1 MIIGCGVTGG
11 VLFAGCGRESNVEQ
25 KAVSF
30 NTYTW
35 TISSIAT
42 ITLNANGGS
51 GGASKI
57 YNVNCSQMSYGKPGG
72 LQQVWP
78 ADRYWLNTNGTSSI
92 DPFASPI
99 SKPTRSGYSFLG
111 YYTSAS
117 GGTQVIDS
125 SGNITASVST
135 YTSNATWYAH
145 WQFKTPAVPSRTQFY
160 AYGND
165 GTVSPPR
172 GYNVNSISLT
182 YYGYGFKTN
191 SAGYLESQNKGV
203 ASSYSMVKIRFNASA
218 SGIFTIKYIS
228 SGESS
233 YDYAIFSNLDS
244 ALQANNM
251 EDTSYFKSAKGEPS
265 TAEKSVTYSV
275 SSGWHDIYVKYRKD
289 GSVDNG
295 NDSVQLFFETD
306 WSGSGNSS
314 STYQFVGM
322 KYGTL
327 PTATRTG
334 YTFGG
339 WWTASSGGTQITSNS
354 IYNGEHI
361 YAHWNANV
369 VKINLN
375 ANGGSGG
382 ATAIWFKYG
391 TNTMYSNS
399 ACTSSITSISLPS
412 RTGYTFNNYYCA
424 SATQGANTN
433 ESYIYSGGNWGADL
447 CTDFY
452 SEATLTASWTI
463 KSYTLSVINGD
474 DGIDDITNP
483 ATAWNIGGGRYVAG
497 GGKSISVNYNQTVTI
512 AVAVKQGYT
521 FSRWSDGNTSM
532 SRTVTIGTSNA
543 TYYAYTTPNT
553 YNVTLNANG
562 GSVEIPMSEW
572 TLEGGATYDA
582 STGALYLPNANSKV
596 LSPLIYVGDT
606 EVNSTYKWGFT
617 ADFMCPTSATSS
629 SGNMFLGGGGYYNA
643 SKSKYSGNGWAR
655 RASVGV
661 WTKRDAIFA
670 DLQNYLGQDN
680 CQYIQIDF
688 SRSTEWANDP
698 YYVKNVHFWVD
709 DSKSEEKSAKNVNF
723 NTTYGTLPT
732 PTRANYT
739 FDGWWTK
746 KNCLDMDDFMRF
758 FNEQED
764 LLDVDGK
771 QYMTRDTQGVYS
783 WGGATSGYWKDGSF
797 IKHKYFPNLVVGAKY
812 RLSFFA
818 KNTRSDNLTT
828 TTIYHAGSY
837 EDLPKEHPENP
848 YTWDSVNSNIW
859 KKYESC
865 FKVTGSNFW
874 LDLGYNYGDLTYFKD
889 IRLERIDVDDYETQI
904 SSTSTYNFVGDSYLY
919 AKWMP
924 ITITNNVC
932 LRVINKD
939 GSYTNVD
946 NAAGG
951 SVRVERYTVNGTTS
965 SSTNSTQTSGTSS
978 YVVHQGQQFKLT
990 ATPNQGYVF
999 AGFSTSSSAS
1009 ASNKM
1014 PSSSLS
1020 KTATYTPT
1028 SGTSYYVYFKQVSPN
1043 QLKYDES
1050 DKYFYFE
1057 DGFYPQSEVNTAV
1070 KMQMSSSDSSL
1081 NASYDNKTSIMT
1093 LNGVAT
1099 GYVMLCAEDMT
1110 FKKGQKYELSI
1121 ELLSGTVECENNN
1134 WVFVLEV
1141 STDTTGWY
1149 GSGLS
1154 SNRNF
1159 CETRAG
1165 TCSFE
1170 VSQVGEDLGKYLTFW
1185 IYRAGTLTFNN
1196 AKYKLTI
1203 SPKFDDWLNTSA
1215 TANGEKFTYN
1225 NGSQNVDIPVY
1236 TFNNEKYVKVT
1247 KGSESKWFKF
1257 EPIRWRISDYGVEKT
1272 ETNYIKYEA
1281 LRKYTGY
1288 ATNFTAVSDLILGV
1302 GAMHNT
1308 REVREGTSVTS
1319 MKGFQ
1324 LVEETTDGCSITFQY
1339 AKSGNVIK
1347 VDNYSTSTQNNA
1359 VSTGTTAYSAPMRIA
1374 SLEEITSLGLVNK
1387 GARASDMVAF
1397 ILGQDKNN
1405 VTYWTRDLSNLGS
1418 GVAITSTG
1426 TKVQTWL
1433 NQLQGMRFAY
1443 TFSEGS
1449 NVGGGT
1455 LINIGGQ
1462 NADVIEHGSNCE
1474 TVSYDTKTNVYTITT
1489 TATNRDPNFVI
1500 ANHYVDL
1507 VEGETYYVTADV
1519 KKASGGD
1526 AEISIFLGT
1535 GPWNGEIQS
1544 LILKGEGSIRYF
1556 TAPKTGRFYLD
1567 LENEGEYGHTGGAI
1581 IKVSNLRFF
1590 KV

>member
-25 KAVSF
+25 KAIKLD
-30 NTYTW
+30 TYTW
-35 TISSIAT
+35 TLNGYST

-51 GGASKI
+51 GGTSTI
-57 YNVNCSQMSYGKPGG
+57 YSVIYDNMILTMANGAATYIGSGR
-72 LQQVWP
+72 
-78 ADRYWLNTNGTSSI
+78 DWLNKYTSPTRIS
-92 DPFASPI
+92 PFASPI

-125 SGNITASVST
+125 SGKITASASS

-145 WQFKTPAVPSRTQFY
+145 WQFKTPAVPSRTRFY

-172 GYNVNSISLT
+172 GYFVNSFSLT

-191 SAGYLESQNKGV
+191 SAGYLESQNQG
-203 ASSYSMVKIRFNASA
+203 AHNSYSMVKISFNAS
-218 SGIFTIKYIS
+218 STGTFSIKYIS
-228 SGESS
+228 NGENN

-244 ALQANNM
+244 SLSQSSTA
-251 EDTSYFKSAKGEPS
+251 DTTYFKRTYGESS
-265 TAEKSVTYSV
+265 TQEKTLTYTINSTG
-275 SSGWHDIYVKYRKD
+275 SHYIYVKYRKD
-289 GSVDNG
+289 GSSNSG
-295 NDSVQLFFETD
+295 MDSLQLFFETD

-354 IYNGEHI
+354 IYNGEYI

-399 ACTSSITSISLPS
+399 ACTSSISSISLPS

-532 SRTVTIGTSNA
+532 SRTVTIGTSDA

-572 TLEGGATYDA
+572 TLEGGATYNA
-582 STGALYLPNANSKV
+582 STGEVYLPNANSQV

-655 RASVGV
+655 SASVGV
-661 WTKRDAIFA
+661 WTKRDAIFT

-698 YYVKNVHFWVD
+698 YYVKNVHFWVA
-709 DSKSEEKSAKNVNF
+709 DSKNEEKSAKNVSF
-723 NTTYGTLPT
+723 NTSYGTLPT

-739 FDGWWTK
+739 FEGWWTK

-783 WGGATSGYWKDGSF
+783 WGGATSGYWNNGSF
-797 IKHKYFPNLVVGAKY
+797 VKHRYSLNLVVGAKY

-828 TTIYHAGSY
+828 TTIYHGGSY
-837 EDLPKEHPENP
+837 EDLPKEHPEIP
-848 YTWDSVNSNIW
+848 YTWDSVNSNVW

-919 AKWMP
+919 AKWKP
-924 ITITNNVC
+924 IEITNDVC

-939 GSYTNVD
+939 GSYTDVD

-951 SVRVERYTVNGTTS
+951 SVRVDRYTVNGATS

-1043 QLKYDES
+1043 QLKYDET

-1057 DGFYPQSEVNTAV
+1057 DGYYPQSEASVVGNDRILT
-1070 KMQMSSSDSSL
+1070 SSF
-1081 NASYDNKTSIMT
+1081 NGVTIFYDCDNDILT
-1093 LNGVAT
+1093 LNGAYANNESVGYIMET
-1099 GYVMLCAEDMT
+1099 GKINVQSGRSVTLKAEFLGGSITDAANSRIIFGWDLFEETSNIQRSTGEFSIDNCSNSYVNTLNVTSTEAY
-1110 FKKGQKYELSI
+1110 FKIFLWRNTSAG
-1121 ELLSGTVECENNN
+1121 
-1134 WVFVLEV
+1134 
-1141 STDTTGWY
+1141 
-1149 GSGLS
+1149 GSP
-1154 SNRNF
+1154 
-1159 CETRAG
+1159 
-1165 TCSFE
+1165 
-1170 VSQVGEDLGKYLTFW
+1170 V
-1185 IYRAGTLTFNN
+1185 FNN
-1196 AKYKLTI
+1196 ARFRVRIYYDYL
-1203 SPKFDDWLNTSA
+1203 SDVA
-1215 TANGEKFTYN
+1215 TANGESFTYC
-1225 NGSQNVDIPVY
+1225 NGSENVSIPVY
-1236 TFNNEKYVKVT
+1236 SYNGERYVKIEKNGT
-1247 KGSESKWFKF
+1247 TKWFKF

-1347 VDNYSTSTQNNA
+1347 VDNYSTSSQNNA
-1359 VSTGTTAYSAPMRIA
+1359 VSTGTTAYSAPLRIA

-1397 ILGQDKNN
+1397 ILGVDKNQ

-1443 TFSEGS
+1443 TFSEG
-1449 NVGGGT
+1449 
-1455 LINIGGQ
+1455 
-1462 NADVIEHGSNCE
+1462 
-1474 TVSYDTKTNVYTITT
+1474 
-1489 TATNRDPNFVI
+1489 
-1500 ANHYVDL
+1500 
-1507 VEGETYYVTADV
+1507 
-1519 KKASGGD
+1519 
-1526 AEISIFLGT
+1526 
-1535 GPWNGEIQS
+1535 
-1544 LILKGEGSIRYF
+1544 GSI
-1556 TAPKTGRFYLD
+1556 L
-1567 LENEGEYGHTGGAI
+1567 
-1581 IKVSNLRFF
+1581 
-1590 KV
+1590 